1 MTLKHS
7 FKNAVTGLKT
17 NKTRSFLTILGIVI
31 GITSIILVMSLGAGA
46 QNFILSQVQGLG
58 TKTVAVIPGR
68 EPTGP
73 SDSAQLFSDSLK
85 EKDLVEL
92 KKKTNVPNLSKVMP
106 IVFGGETG
114 LHESN
119 TYRLTIFGGT
129 ELISKIF
136 DLVPEEGQFFTE
148 DDVKSRANVVI
159 IGSKVKEELFGSG
172 EAVGQKI
179 RVKNLNLRV
188 IGVLPKKGQVSFFN
202 FDEIAVIPYT
212 TAQEYIFGIKYFHRL
227 IIEADSE
234 KNIDIVAEDVRITLR
249 NSHGITDPDKDDFFV
264 QTQADLA
271 SRLGS
276 ITTALTLFLVAMA
289 SISLFVGGVG
299 IMNIMLVSVTERT
312 REIGLRKSI
321 GATNKDILTQFLI
334 EAIVLTVLGGIIG
347 IILGTTLSFVI
358 AQALT
363 RFAAISWQFNFP
375 WTGAALGLG
384 VSAGIGLIFGIYP
397 ARQAALKS
405 PMEALRYE

>member
-1 MTLKHS
+1 MRLS
-7 FKNAVTGLKT
+7 YSLKNAIIGLKT
-17 NKTRSFLTILGIVI
+17 NKTRSVLTIFGIVI

-73 SDSAQLFSDSLK
+73 SDSAQIFSDSLK
-85 EKDLVEL
+85 ERDLIEL
-92 KKKTNVPNLSKVMP
+92 KKKENVPNLSKIMP
-106 IVFGGETG
+106 VLFGGET
-114 LHESN
+114 SQYSNN

-129 ELISKIF
+129 ELMSEIF
-136 DLVPEEGQFFTE
+136 DLVPEEGQFYTD
-148 DDVKSRANVVI
+148 DDVRSRANVVV
-159 IGSKVKEELFGSG
+159 IGSKVKDELFGSA

-179 RVKNLNLRV
+179 RIKNLNLRV

-202 FDEIAVIPYT
+202 FDEMAIIPYT

-234 KNIDIVAEDVRITLR
+234 KNIDAVAEDIRITLR
-249 NSHGITDPDKDDFFV
+249 NSHGITDPAKDDFFV

-271 SRLGS
+271 GRLGS

-334 EAIVLTVLGGIIG
+334 EATVLTVLGGIIG
-347 IILGTTLSFVI
+347 ILLGAGLSFI
-358 AQALT
+358 ISQGLT
-363 RFAAISWQFNFP
+363 RFANIAWQFNFP
-375 WTGAALGLG
+375 WFGALLGLG
-384 VSAGIGLIFGIYP
+384 VSAGIGLGFGIYP

>member
-1 MTLKHS
+1 MKLTYS
-7 FKNAVTGLKT
+7 IKNAITGLKT

-31 GITSIILVMSLGAGA
+31 GITAIILVMSLGAGA

-68 EPTGP
+68 EPKGP

-85 EKDLVEL
+85 EKDLLEL
-92 KKKTNVPNLSKVMP
+92 EKKANVPNLSKVMP
-106 IVFGGETG
+106 VVFGGETG
-114 LHESN
+114 VYGDE

-129 ELISKIF
+129 ELMSSIF
-136 DLVPEEGQFFTE
+136 DLAPETGRFFDE
-148 DDVKSRANVVI
+148 DDVKSRSDVVI
-159 IGSKVKEELFGSG
+159 IGSKVKEELFGESD
-172 EAVGQKI
+172 AVGQKI
-179 RVKNLNLRV
+179 RIKNKSLRV

-202 FDEIAVIPYT
+202 FDEIAIIPYT

-227 IIEADSE
+227 IIEADSDQ
-234 KNIDIVAEDVRITLR
+234 NINRVAEDVKITLR
-249 NSHGITDPDKDDFFV
+249 NSHNITDPDKDDFFV

-271 SRLGS
+271 DRLGA

-312 REIGLRKSI
+312 KEIGLRKSI
-321 GATNKDILTQFLI
+321 GATKKDILMQFLI
-334 EAIVLTVLGGIIG
+334 EAIVLTLTGGIIG
-347 IILGTTLSFVI
+347 IALGALLSFVI
-358 AQALT
+358 AQILT
-363 RFAAISWQFNFP
+363 QFAAIVWAFSFP
-375 WTGAALGLG
+375 WQGALLGLG
-384 VSAGIGLIFGIYP
+384 VSGAIGLIFGIYP
-397 ARQAALKS
+397 AKHAADKS